1 MRDKIDLG
9 ALLDRKAVLDDGIA
23 ILAECHRMA
32 SRLNRE
38 RAGRGCGLDI
48 VRDRSALVDD
58 DIEILVWNALND
70 RDLGVIGGGRVA
82 WAYCCPG
89 QGEDAGSQCQ

>member
-9 ALLDRKAVLDDGIA
+9 TLLDREAVLDDGIA

-32 SRLNRE
+32 TRLTWN
-38 RAGRGCGLDI
+38 GPDGDPGLTSCAI
-48 VRDRSALVDD
+48 GGSLVDH
-58 DIEILVWNALND
+58 DIEVLVWHALND

-82 WAYCCPG
+82 WTYCCPG
-89 QGEDAGSQCQ
+89 QGEDSGNQ